1 MSRSWRQ
8 QQKPRITSDDVKF
21 AEFSGVVNTRSRKD
35 IGLKALTVGD
45 NVFISDTK
53 KITRRAGYSAYYSTG
68 NVVAAYG
75 GAGPLYIVDGGT
87 LKHLASP
94 TDVRTIKTG
103 LVGTT
108 YNWDTINGDT
118 YFVNG
123 TDAGIARGDSYLP
136 WRLSVPAISDVTL
149 PVVTAPA
156 AQPVGKLYT
165 EATFRVLA
173 TYLTTD
179 GRETA
184 PSEIFSV
191 VAPPLTSAIR
201 VDVTPGYARTNVY
214 CTEPDGVVFRLVAS
228 TTGVTVTFNPQR
240 GGREY
245 PTVNTASM
253 PEGISHIAFCKGR
266 CFAGQYLPSAR
277 MSAVWISQPFG
288 FHLWNL
294 SKDYLPVAGEI
305 GLLLSNNAGVLIGTT
320 EAIYQYDDKSGEL
333 SELASYGVVPGS
345 AGDLDAQDM
354 AYFWTT
360 RGLCRA
366 MPFENLTEKDVSMP
380 PGVRATAA
388 MVYMDGVQQFVTVT
402 QGGGDAFNKRRER
415 T

>member
-35 IGLKALTVGD
+35 IGLKALIVGD
-45 NVFISDTK
+45 NIFISDTK

-68 NVVAAYG
+68 GVVAAYG
-75 GAGPLYIVDGGT
+75 GAGPLYVIDGGT
-87 LKHLASP
+87 LKRLASS
-94 TDVRTIKTG
+94 TDARTVKSG
-103 LVGTT
+103 LIGTA
-108 YNWDTINGDT
+108 YSWDTINGDA

-123 TDAGIARGDSYLP
+123 TDAGIARGDTYLP
-136 WRLSVPAISDVTL
+136 WRLTPPTLGDVTV
-149 PVVTAPA
+149 PTTVATA
-156 AQPVGKLYT
+156 QRVGKLYT

-173 TYLTTD
+173 TYLTED

-184 PSEIFSV
+184 PSEIFSLI
-191 VAPPLTSAIR
+191 AAPLTSSIR
-201 VDVTPGYARTNVY
+201 VDVAPDYTRTNVY
-214 CTEPDGVVFRLVAS
+214 CTEPDGIVFRLVAS
-228 TTGVTVTFNPQR
+228 TTGTTVTFNPQR

-245 PTVNTASM
+245 PSVNTSSM
-253 PEGISHIAFCKGR
+253 PPGISHIAFCKGR

-294 SKDYLPVAGEI
+294 SADYLPVSGELA
-305 GLLLSNNAGVLIGTT
+305 LLLWNNKGVLIGTT
-320 EAIYQYDDKSGEL
+320 ESIYQYDDASGEL
-333 SELASYGVVPGS
+333 EQLVNYGVVPGS
-345 AGDLDAQDM
+345 AGDLDAESM